1 MKKHFNEK
9 QERFSLRKLS
19 VGLVSATV
27 ASLFFATS
35 IAAAPSVSAQS
46 INYTYVTEQELTDA
60 EKELIIRD
68 LPGLAQATDATY
80 YLVYRPVGASK
91 TPAVAN
97 TSSQSKNLPKTGVIE
112 NAAMAVAGL
121 TLLVLAVK
129 IGKKGKKELAGV
141 ILLAATGASF
151 LAPTSS
157 ALTSHILAQF
167 NHAVERS
174 AGQAL
179 PAPAD
184 IEGYVYVGYFKDS
197 RAVDELPAE
206 EKKPAE
212 ETKPT
217 EEVVT
222 EVPDTA
228 PSHQVPAVAI
238 TEKTISKTEVI
249 AFETQT
255 VENPALAEGT
265 EKIVQEGQNGER
277 TITIKQT
284 LVDGQV
290 LKEEEVSSEI
300 TKTATPK
307 IIEIGTKKAEE
318 PIVTALP
325 DTAPTHEV
333 PALAIT
339 EEVTSHTESIAFTTE
354 EIYDDT
360 LPEGT
365 RQTAQAGQA
374 GQKTIETKQTFIGGV
389 LVQSEVVS
397 ETVSQAP
404 VNQVVKIGTKPIT
417 ALPDTAPTH
426 EVPAV
431 VLTDDTTTN
440 TEAIPFESQV
450 IYDDTLAEGT
460 RNVDQTGVAGVR
472 TTVTK
477 NYYAD
482 GVLIKSEQVSSSV
495 TNSPVTEIVRLGTKK
510 ADTVTTET
518 ESATKIIPFEISYQD
533 DATLPVGEEKIIT
546 AGQNG
551 LATVTTTYTLV
562 NGVRQTN
569 PTVTETVTTQPM
581 PQVVARGTKTAT
593 PTPVEGT
600 ETVTETVDIAFET
613 KTTETA
619 DLYVGQEQVLT
630 EGKNGSKEITTTYVT
645 IDGVRQANPTV
656 TEKVT
661 QEPTTKEVLK
671 GTKPI
676 EGTETDPERV
686 DIAFETKITETAD
699 LYTDEEQVVVEGKN
713 GSKEITT
720 TYQTVKGVRQPNPT
734 VTEKVLVEPTTK
746 EVLKGTKP
754 IEGTESETETV
765 EIPFEIKI
773 TETADLYTDEEQVVV
788 EGKVGSKEITTTY
801 QTIKGVRQANPT
813 VTEKVLVKPT
823 SKEVLKGTKPI
834 EGTESYPATV
844 DIPFETEYV
853 DDPTLLEGKTKV
865 VTTGVNG
872 SKTVTR
878 TYKTIKGVRQEN
890 PTVTEEITKQP
901 VKQVI
906 ARGTKV
912 EKVPQVVITNLVEND
927 DAKSATISYKLTDET
942 ANFLRAVALL
952 YDNTGALV
960 REQAITDPNG
970 QLTLENLDFYTDYTV
985 KTKIFYTMA
994 EQEQSSE
1001 QEAILESMRQFDLVY
1016 KKIEIKDIDAVT
1028 VYRRKDGKY
1037 VGQEFLEELPA
1048 SANELFIKVTS
1059 DRFKEVYLPVS
1070 SVEETSLNGKA
1081 VFKLVSS
1088 FDQLVEDKNSQYVA
1102 NREFYI
1108 PKMATDANT
1117 YTSFKALIDAMKA
1130 NSSGTFK
1137 LGAHLDASEVPVGDV
1152 ASYVQNFSG
1161 TLDGVNDGYAFSISN
1176 LKAPLF
1182 YNLGGKVQNLDIK
1195 NAHLQ
1200 TSTTNPL
1207 ATIAVN
1213 ANNASVTNVAVE
1225 ASIKGPQHVSGL
1237 IHSASNTVIKDVSFK
1252 GSLETT
1258 GTGASLTGGILG
1270 NGMLSSVGNAK
1281 VDATITIPGNVDQF
1295 VGGIVGRTMLAYDVP
1310 ASVYNAYATG
1320 SIVTTGTEATIGG
1333 IAGSNQV
1340 AGPYAPHVGSLTNV
1354 VSSMTGPTSLVGL
1367 VVNPTGK
1374 VKNAASTTSDTL
1386 ANVSIISPEDAAAKV
1401 QAMGIQATL
1410 EDSTSLN
1417 LNPYS
1422 VNYLSLDKAQADHET
1437 AYYNMEKIL
1446 PFYNKE
1452 LLVYYGNKIAVDDKL
1467 NKVRLLDVVPMKDT
1481 AFIADVHTEK
1491 ANINKIMLHYADGTV
1506 DYKTVS
1512 YLEDFKNNH
1521 VVEYTIAG
1529 TDLIYTPESFLND
1542 RSALVSDLVNSLSS
1556 VVLDSDA
1563 MKAVVNYPTKLDA
1576 NRQTGTAK
1584 DFYFGESFDQVK
1596 ANLES
1601 NVRKILVASLNGQGQ
1616 ASEAYIKEKITDN
1629 KEAFLLGLTYLNRWY
1644 DINYGDVNTKDL
1656 TIFEPD
1662 FFGNDAASALDMI
1675 LAIGNG
1681 GYDVLRAHNNVSTY
1695 ASAIGKQNKQ
1705 ASLFDMVEAYRKL
1718 FLPNLTDNE
1727 WFKQTTKAYIVE
1739 SKSQVAEAA
1748 AKQENAAKHSKY
1760 ALAVYDKITNPTWEY
1775 RQMLLPLLT
1784 LPQEDIFIISNM
1796 NTIAIGSYE
1805 HYVDDYKDP
1814 AKRDTVRQ
1822 LVNKAA
1828 DMQRDNADF
1837 WYKILD
1843 EENRDKLFR
1852 TVLNNE
1858 GFKMYGSDGQ
1868 NIYRNLLA
1876 DVDAIQDYYG
1886 PINKWYAEGATK
1898 TAYANGKETFYVI
1911 YNMLDNYGTTLY
1923 THEMVH
1929 NQDGS
1934 TYLKGHGR
1942 RMGQGMELF
1951 ADGLLQNVSSV
1962 DRTILG
1968 FNAVFTSD
1976 VANRVHVGDPVA
1988 RFNSEQDFNEYF
2000 HNQFDV
2006 LYLLDYIEGM
2016 TVLEKPNSVKKD
2028 WFLKLENYYIQE
2040 NGKDTHAGN
2049 KMTTL
2054 TEEDAA
2060 KLTTFD
2066 DLINGSIIDRYG
2078 YQSVKYNQNLQ
2089 RNGYYSVPMFAG
2101 NYSALSNPNGSPGDF
2116 MFRRMAF
2123 ELIAAK
2129 GYTDGF
2135 VPYTSNQLSD
2145 YAMSQNSITYD
2156 NWNKKNTGLITDKHV
2171 LDQVFNGQYAS
2182 WEEFKKAMFMERVDK
2197 AKAGRLKPFTI
2208 QYELGVAN
2216 STKEVVISTYDDLQR
2231 LISAAIDADIQN
2243 KSYGSDKSR
2252 LSTLKIKI
2260 YQALM
2265 NATND
2270 FRTSIFNP

>member
-1 MKKHFNEK
+1 MKKQFNEK

-27 ASLFFATS
+27 ASLFFASS

-68 LPGLAQATDATY
+68 LPGLAQATDANY

-91 TPAVAN
+91 APTVVN
-97 TSSQSKNLPKTGVIE
+97 TNSQSKFLPKTGVLE
-112 NAAMAVAGL
+112 TGAMAVAGL
-121 TLLVLAVK
+121 SLLVVAVK
-129 IGKKGKKELAGV
+129 LGKKGKKELAGV
-141 ILLAATGASF
+141 IILAATGASF
-151 LAPTSS
+151 LAPTGS

-179 PAPAD
+179 PAPAE

-197 RAVDELPAE
+197 KAENQPAVVNETSTVPKRTESAIENLETVQKERITESVFTVTKTIPFEKILEESTALLEGKIGITQVGKNGKQITTIKNTYVDGKLVKSEPIASEFEAPVDEVTTIG
-206 EKKPAE
+206 KK
-212 ETKPT
+212 
-217 EEVVT
+217 VVT
-222 EVPDTA
+222 EILSNGIGL
-228 PSHQVPAVAI
+228 PSLPI
-238 TEKTISKTEVI
+238 TDKLISNIEPI
-249 AFETQT
+249 DFEIQM
-255 VENPALAEGT
+255 VNNPELPEGT
-265 EKIVQEGQNGER
+265 EKLVQEGQKGER
-277 TITIKQT
+277 TITIKQIFIADQ
-284 LVDGQV
+284 LV
-290 LKEEEVSSEI
+290 KEEKLSSEI
-300 TKTATPK
+300 TKPATPK

-318 PIVTALP
+318 TPITSLP

-333 PALAIT
+333 PALAVT
-339 EEVTSHTESIAFTTE
+339 EKVTSHSESIAFETE
-354 EIYDDT
+354 EVYDDT

-365 RQTAQAGQA
+365 RQTAQVGQA
-374 GQKTIETKQTFIGGV
+374 GQKTIETKQTFIGDV
-389 LVQSEVVS
+389 LVKSEFVS
-397 ETVSQAP
+397 ETISQAP
-404 VNQVVKIGTKPIT
+404 VNQIVKVGTKPIT
-417 ALPDTAPTH
+417 SIPDT
-426 EVPAV
+426 VPSQEEKPSIS
-431 VLTDDTTTN
+431 LTENILSN
-440 TEAIPFESQV
+440 TETIPFETQV

-460 RNVDQTGVAGVR
+460 RNVDQVGKAGVR
-472 TTVTK
+472 TTVIK
-477 NYYAD
+477 NFYAD

-495 TNSPVTEIVRLGTKK
+495 TTSPATEIVRVGTKK
-510 ADTVTTET
+510 ADTVET
-518 ESATKIIPFEISYQD
+518 EEVRTQETIP
-533 DATLPVGEEKIIT
+533 
-546 AGQNG
+546 
-551 LATVTTTYTLV
+551 
-562 NGVRQTN
+562 
-569 PTVTETVTTQPM
+569 
-581 PQVVARGTKTAT
+581 
-593 PTPVEGT
+593 
-600 ETVTETVDIAFET
+600 FET
-613 KTTETA
+613 KTTESS
-619 DLYVGQEQVLT
+619 DLYVGEEKVVV
-630 EGKNGSKEITTTYVT
+630 EGKDGSKEITTTYQT
-645 IDGVRQANPTV
+645 INGVRQANPTV

-661 QEPTTKEVLK
+661 EEPTTKEVLK

-676 EGTETDPERV
+676 EDTESDTETVEIP
-686 DIAFETKITETAD
+686 FETKITETAD
-699 LYTDEEQVVVEGKN
+699 LYTDEEQVVVEGKDGN
-713 GSKEITT
+713 KEITT
-720 TYQTVKGVRQPNPT
+720 TYQTIKGVRQPNPT

-754 IEGTESETETV
+754 IEDTESDME
-765 EIPFEIKI
+765 
-773 TETADLYTDEEQVVV
+773 
-788 EGKVGSKEITTTY
+788 
-801 QTIKGVRQANPT
+801 
-813 VTEKVLVKPT
+813 
-823 SKEVLKGTKPI
+823 
-834 EGTESYPATV
+834 TV
-844 DIPFETEYV
+844 DIAFETEYI
-853 DDPTLLEGKTKV
+853 DDPTLLTGKEKV
-865 VTTGVNG
+865 VTEGVKG
-872 SKTVTR
+872 SKTITT
-878 TYKTIKGVRQEN
+878 TYKTIKGLRQEN
-890 PTVTEEITKQP
+890 PTVTEEITKEP

-912 EKVPQVVITNLVEND
+912 EKVPQVIITDLVEND

-952 YDNTGALV
+952 YDNTGKLV
-960 REQAITDPNG
+960 KEQEIANANG

-1001 QEAILESMRQFDLVY
+1001 QETILESMRKFDLVY

-1028 VYRRKDGKY
+1028 VYRRKNGSY
-1037 VGQEFLEELPA
+1037 IGQEFLEEKPA
-1048 SANELFIKVTS
+1048 SVDELFIKVTS

-1070 SVEETSLNGKA
+1070 SIEETTLNGKT

-1088 FDQLVEDKNSQYVA
+1088 FEQLVEDKNNQYVA

-1108 PKMATDANT
+1108 PKMATDENT
-1117 YTSFKALIDAMKA
+1117 YTSFKTLIDAMKA
-1130 NSSGTFK
+1130 NPKGTFK
-1137 LGAHLDASEVPVGDV
+1137 LGAHLDANEIPVGDV
-1152 ASYVQNFSG
+1152 AYYVQNFNG
-1161 TLDGVNDGYAFSISN
+1161 TLDGLNDGYAFSISN

-1182 YNLGGKVQNLDIK
+1182 FNLSGTVQNLDIK
-1195 NAHLQ
+1195 NANLN
-1200 TSTTNPL
+1200 TTTTNPL
-1207 ATIAVN
+1207 ATVSVN
-1213 ANNASVTNVAVE
+1213 ANGAKVTNVAVE
-1225 ASIKGPQHVSGL
+1225 ANLKGPHNVSGL
-1237 IHSASNTVIKDVSFK
+1237 IHSAANTTIKDVSFK
-1252 GSLETT
+1252 GSIETT
-1258 GTGASLTGGILG
+1258 GTDGSLTGGILG
-1270 NGMLSSVGNAK
+1270 NGMMSSVGNAK
-1281 VDATITIPGNVDQF
+1281 VDATITIPGNANQF
-1295 VGGIVGRTMLAYDVP
+1295 AGGIVGRTMLVYDVP
-1310 ASVYNAYATG
+1310 GSVYNSYATG
-1320 SIVTTGTEATIGG
+1320 SIVTNGTEATIGG

-1340 AGPYAPHVGSLTNV
+1340 TGAHAPHVGNLTNV
-1354 VSSMTGPTSLVGL
+1354 VSTMNGPTSLVGL

-1374 VKNAASTTSDTL
+1374 IKDGFTTTSDTL
-1386 ANVSIISPEDAAAKV
+1386 SNIKAITNEEAQAKV
-1401 QAMGIQATL
+1401 ETMKIQATL
-1410 EDSTSLN
+1410 SDSKSLN
-1417 LNPYS
+1417 LTPYS
-1422 VNYLSLDKAQADHET
+1422 VNYLTLDKAQADHET

-1481 AFIADVHTEK
+1481 TFIADVHREK

-1506 DYKTVS
+1506 EYKTVA
-1512 YLEDFKNNH
+1512 YKEDFKNNH

-1542 RSALVSDLVNSLSS
+1542 RSALVNDLVSSLST
-1556 VVLDSDA
+1556 VELDSDA
-1563 MKAVVNYPTKLDA
+1563 MKAIVKYPAKLDA

-1584 DFYFGESFDQVK
+1584 DFYFGESFAQVK

-1601 NVRKILVASLNGQGQ
+1601 TVRKILVASLNGQGK
-1616 ASEAYIKEKITDN
+1616 AAETYIKEKITNN
-1629 KEAFLLGLTYLNRWY
+1629 KEAFVLGLTYLNRWY

-1681 GYDVLRAHNNVSTY
+1681 GYEVLRAHNNVTTY
-1695 ASAIGKQNKQ
+1695 SSIIGKQNKK

-1718 FLPNLTDNE
+1718 FLPTMTDND

-1748 AKQENAAKHSKY
+1748 AKQESAEKHSKY

-1814 AKRDTVRQ
+1814 AKRDSVRQ

-1828 DMQRDNADF
+1828 EMQRDNADF

-1868 NIYRNLLA
+1868 AIYRNLLA

-1898 TAYANGKETFYVI
+1898 TAYANGKETFYVL

-1934 TYLKGHGR
+1934 TYFKGHGR

-1968 FNAVFTSD
+1968 FNAVFNSD
-1976 VANRVHVGDPVA
+1976 AANRVHVGDPVA
-1988 RFNSEQDFNEYF
+1988 RFNSEKDFNEYF

-2016 TVLEKPNSVKKD
+2016 TVLGKPNSVKKD

-2040 NGKDTHAGN
+2040 KGKDTHAGN

-2135 VPYTSNQLSD
+2135 LPYVSNQLSD

-2182 WEEFKKAMFMERVDK
+2182 WEDFKKAMFMERVDK
-2197 AKAGRLKPFTI
+2197 AQAGKLKPFTI

-2216 STKEVVISTYDDLQR
+2216 STKEVTIASYDDLQR
-2231 LISAAIDADIQN
+2231 LISEAIDADIQK

-2252 LSTLKIKI
+2252 LSTLKFKI

-2265 NATND
+2265 NSTND

>member
-1 MKKHFNEK
+1 MKKQFNEK

-46 INYTYVTEQELTDA
+46 INYTYVTEQELTEA

-68 LPGLAQATDATY
+68 LPGLAQATDANY

-91 TPAVAN
+91 PSTAVDTN
-97 TSSQSKNLPKTGVIE
+97 SRLEILPKTGVME
-112 NAAMAVAGL
+112 TGVMALAGIS
-121 TLLVLAVK
+121 LLVLAIK

-179 PAPAD
+179 PAPAE

-197 RAVDELPAE
+197 RAE
-206 EKKPAE
+206 EKLSTEAPKTPEKETVKDTTE
-212 ETKPT
+212 ET
-217 EEVVT
+217 VT
-222 EVPDTA
+222 EVPNTA
-228 PSHQVPAVAI
+228 PSHQVP
-238 TEKTISKTEVI
+238 
-249 AFETQT
+249 T
-255 VENPALAEGT
+255 VEISEKIITKSEVLAFDTQIVENTALAEGT

-290 LKEEEVSSEI
+290 LKEEEVLSEV

-318 PIVTALP
+318 PIVTDVP
-325 DTAPTHEV
+325 DAAPTHEV

-339 EEVTSHTESIAFTTE
+339 EEVTSHIESIAFTTE

-440 TEAIPFESQV
+440 TESIPFESQV

-460 RNVDQTGVAGVR
+460 RNVDKTGVAGVR

-495 TNSPVTEIVRLGTKK
+495 TISPVTEIVRLGTKK

-518 ESATKIIPFEISYQD
+518 ESATKVIPFEISYQD

-551 LATVTTTYTLV
+551 IATVTTTYTLV
-562 NGVRQTN
+562 NGVRQAN
-569 PTVTETVTTQPM
+569 PTVIETVTTQPV

-600 ETVTETVDIAFET
+600 ETVTETVEIPFET

-630 EGKNGSKEITTTYVT
+630 EGKNGSKNITTTYVT
-645 IDGVRQANPTV
+645 ID
-656 TEKVT
+656 
-661 QEPTTKEVLK
+661 
-671 GTKPI
+671 
-676 EGTETDPERV
+676 
-686 DIAFETKITETAD
+686 
-699 LYTDEEQVVVEGKN
+699 
-713 GSKEITT
+713 
-720 TYQTVKGVRQPNPT
+720 GVRQPNPT

-754 IEGTESETETV
+754 IEGTEE
-765 EIPFEIKI
+765 
-773 TETADLYTDEEQVVV
+773 D
-788 EGKVGSKEITTTY
+788 KE
-801 QTIKGVRQANPT
+801 
-813 VTEKVLVKPT
+813 
-823 SKEVLKGTKPI
+823 
-834 EGTESYPATV
+834 TV
-844 DIPFETEYV
+844 DIPFETEYI
-853 DDPTLLEGKTKV
+853 DDPTLLVGKTKE
-865 VTTGVNG
+865 VTKGVNG
-872 SKTVTR
+872 SKTITT

-890 PTVTEEITKQP
+890 PTVTEEITKEP
-901 VKQVI
+901 VKEVI

-912 EKVPQVVITNLVEND
+912 EKVPQVIITDLVEND

-960 REQAITDPNG
+960 KEQAIDDPNG

-985 KTKIFYTMA
+985 KTKIFYTMV

-1037 VGQEFLEELPA
+1037 VGQEFLEEIPA

-1070 SVEETSLNGKA
+1070 SVEETNLDGKA

-1108 PKMATDANT
+1108 PKMAMDANT
-1117 YTSFKALIDAMKA
+1117 YTSFKDLIDAMKK
-1130 NSSGTFK
+1130 NTSGTFK
-1137 LGAHLDASEVPVGDV
+1137 LGAHLDANEVPVGDV

-1161 TLDGVNDGYAFSISN
+1161 SLDGVNDGHAFSISN

-1213 ANNASVTNVAVE
+1213 ANNALVTNVAVE
-1225 ASIKGPQHVSGL
+1225 ANLKGPHNVSGL
-1237 IHSASNTVIKDVSFK
+1237 IQSATNTTIKDVSFK
-1252 GSLETT
+1252 GSIETT

-1295 VGGIVGRTMLAYDVP
+1295 AGGIVGRTMLVYDVP
-1310 ASVYNAYATG
+1310 GSVYNSYATG
-1320 SIVTTGTEATIGG
+1320 SIVTTETGGIVGG
-1333 IAGSNQV
+1333 IAGANQV
-1340 AGPYAPHVGSLTNV
+1340 TGAYAPYSGNV
-1354 VSSMTGPTSLVGL
+1354 NNVISDMTGATSIIGQPA
-1367 VVNPTGK
+1367 NPTGK
-1374 VKNAASTTSDTL
+1374 IKDGFTTTSDTL
-1386 ANVSIISPEDAAAKV
+1386 GNVKAITNEEAQAKV

-1410 EDSTSLN
+1410 EDSKPLN

-1422 VNYLSLDKAQADHET
+1422 VNYLTLDKAQADHET

-1452 LLVYYGNKIAVDDKL
+1452 LLVYYGNKIATDDKL
-1467 NKVRLLDVVPMKDT
+1467 NRVRLLDVVPMKND

-1491 ANINKIMLHYADGTV
+1491 ANINRIMLHYADGTV
-1506 DYKTVS
+1506 DYKAVS

-1542 RSALVSDLVNSLSS
+1542 RSSLVNDLVSSLST

-1616 ASEAYIKEKITDN
+1616 AAEDYIKEKITNN

-1644 DINYGDVNTKDL
+1644 DINYGDVNTKEL

-1681 GYDVLRAHNNVSTY
+1681 GYEVLRAHNNVTTY
-1695 ASAIGKQNKQ
+1695 SSIIGKQNNK

-1718 FLPNLTDNE
+1718 FLPNLSDND

-1748 AKQENAAKHSKY
+1748 AKQESAEKHSKY
-1760 ALAVYDKITNPTWEY
+1760 ALAVYDKITNPAWEY

-1796 NTIAIGSYE
+1796 NTLAVGSYE

-1814 AKRDTVRQ
+1814 VKRDSVRQ
-1822 LVNKAA
+1822 LVDKAA
-1828 DMQRDNADF
+1828 EMQRDNADF

-1858 GFKMYGSDGQ
+1858 GFLMNGPDGQ
-1868 NIYRNLLA
+1868 KVYRNLLA

-1886 PINKWYAEGATK
+1886 PINKWYAEGGTK
-1898 TAYANGKETFYVI
+1898 TAYANGKETFYVL

-1934 TYLKGHGR
+1934 TYLKGYGR
-1942 RMGQGMELF
+1942 RMGQGMEVY

-1968 FNAVFTSD
+1968 FNAVFNSD
-1976 VANRVHVGDPVA
+1976 AANRVHVGDPTA
-1988 RFNSEQDFNEYF
+1988 RFNSEADFNQYF

-2016 TVLEKPNSVKKD
+2016 TVLEKPNTVKKD

-2049 KMTTL
+2049 RMATL

-2078 YQSVKYNQNLQ
+2078 YQSAKYDQNLQ

-2135 VPYTSNQLSD
+2135 IPYASNQLSD

-2156 NWNKKNTGLITDKHV
+2156 TWNKKNTGLITDKHV
-2171 LDQVFNGQYAS
+2171 FDQVFNGQYAS

-2197 AKAGRLKPFTI
+2197 AQAGKLKPFTI

-2216 STKEVVISTYDDLQR
+2216 STKEVSIASYDDLQR
-2231 LISAAIDADIQN
+2231 LIREAIDADIEN

-2265 NATND
+2265 QSTND

>member
-1 MKKHFNEK
+1 MNKHFNEK

-35 IAAAPSVSAQS
+35 VAAAPAVSAQS
-46 INYTYVTEQELTDA
+46 INYTYVTEQELTDV

-68 LPGLAQATDATY
+68 LPGLAQVTDANY
-80 YLVYRPVGASK
+80 YLVYRPAKESQVTTG
-91 TPAVAN
+91 
-97 TSSQSKNLPKTGVIE
+97 TSSKILPKTGVLE
-112 NAAMAVAGL
+112 SGAMALVGIS
-121 TLLVLAVK
+121 LLVVAVK
-129 IGKKGKKELAGV
+129 LGKKGKKELAGV
-141 ILLAATGASF
+141 ILLLTTGASF
-151 LAPTSS
+151 VAPTGS

-167 NHAVERS
+167 NHAVEVS
-174 AGQAL
+174 TGQAL
-179 PAPAD
+179 PAPAE

-197 RAVDELPAE
+197 KIEEELPTSEGNPNE
-206 EKKPAE
+206 ELVAAN
-212 ETKPT
+212 
-217 EEVVT
+217 
-222 EVPDTA
+222 TA
-228 PSHQVPAVAI
+228 PSHDVPKPV
-238 TEKTISKTEVI
+238 
-249 AFETQT
+249 
-255 VENPALAEGT
+255 
-265 EKIVQEGQNGER
+265 
-277 TITIKQT
+277 
-284 LVDGQV
+284 
-290 LKEEEVSSEI
+290 
-300 TKTATPK
+300 
-307 IIEIGTKKAEE
+307 
-318 PIVTALP
+318 
-325 DTAPTHEV
+325 
-333 PALAIT
+333 IT
-339 EEVTSHTESIAFTTE
+339 EEVASHTEAIPFETE
-354 EIYDDT
+354 EVYDDT

-365 RQTAQAGQA
+365 RQTVKEGQA
-374 GQKTIETKQTFIGGV
+374 GQKTIETKKIFADGV
-389 LVQSEVVS
+389 LIKTEVS
-397 ETVSQAP
+397 AETVTQAP

-417 ALPDTAPTH
+417 AVPDTTPTH
-426 EVPAV
+426 EV
-431 VLTDDTTTN
+431 LTEDTTTN
-440 TEAIPFESQV
+440 TETIPFETQV
-450 IYDDTLAEGT
+450 INDDNLPEGT
-460 RNVDQTGVAGVR
+460 RNVEQVGKAGVQ
-472 TTVTK
+472 TTVIK
-477 NYYAD
+477 NFYVD

-495 TNSPVTEIVRLGTKK
+495 TTSPETEIVRVGTKK
-510 ADTVTTET
+510 ADVISSEVVTTTET
-518 ESATKIIPFEISYQD
+518 IPFKTVVTESADLYTDEEEVVVEGK
-533 DATLPVGEEKIIT
+533 VGSKDI
-546 AGQNG
+546 
-551 LATVTTTYTLV
+551 TTTYQTI
-562 NGVRQTN
+562 NGVRQ
-569 PTVTETVTTQPM
+569 P
-581 PQVVARGTKTAT
+581 
-593 PTPVEGT
+593 
-600 ETVTETVDIAFET
+600 
-613 KTTETA
+613 
-619 DLYVGQEQVLT
+619 
-630 EGKNGSKEITTTYVT
+630 
-645 IDGVRQANPTV
+645 NPTV

-661 QEPTTKEVLK
+661 EEPRAEEVLK

-676 EGTETDPERV
+676 EGTEED
-686 DIAFETKITETAD
+686 K
-699 LYTDEEQVVVEGKN
+699 K
-713 GSKEITT
+713 
-720 TYQTVKGVRQPNPT
+720 
-734 VTEKVLVEPTTK
+734 
-746 EVLKGTKP
+746 
-754 IEGTESETETV
+754 
-765 EIPFEIKI
+765 
-773 TETADLYTDEEQVVV
+773 
-788 EGKVGSKEITTTY
+788 
-801 QTIKGVRQANPT
+801 
-813 VTEKVLVKPT
+813 
-823 SKEVLKGTKPI
+823 
-834 EGTESYPATV
+834 TV
-844 DIPFETEYV
+844 DIPFETEYI
-853 DDPTLLEGKTKV
+853 DDPTLLKG
-865 VTTGVNG
+865 TTNEVKKGVNG
-872 SKTVTR
+872 SKTITT
-878 TYKTIKGVRQEN
+878 TYKTIKGVRQKN
-890 PTVTEEITKQP
+890 PTVTEEITKEP

-912 EKVPQVVITNLVEND
+912 EKVPQVIITDLVEND
-927 DAKSATISYKLTDET
+927 DAKSATVSYKLTDET
-942 ANFLRAVALL
+942 SNFLRAVALL

-960 REQAITDPNG
+960 KEQAIDNPNG
-970 QLTLENLDFYTDYTV
+970 QITLENLDFYTDYTV

-994 EQEQSSE
+994 EQEQSSD
-1001 QEAILESMRQFDLVY
+1001 QETILESMRKFDLVY

-1028 VYRRKDGKY
+1028 VYRRKNGQY
-1037 VGQEFLEELPA
+1037 IGQEFLEEKPA
-1048 SANELFIKVTS
+1048 SADELFIKVTS

-1070 SVEETSLNGKA
+1070 SVEETTLDGKT

-1088 FDQLVEDKNSQYVA
+1088 FDELVQDKDDQYVA

-1117 YTSFKALIDAMKA
+1117 YTSFKALFDAMKA
-1130 NSSGTFK
+1130 NPSGTFK
-1137 LGAHLDASEVPVGDV
+1137 LGAHLDASEVPVGDIP
-1152 ASYVQNFSG
+1152 SYVDGFSG

-1195 NAHLQ
+1195 NASLNT
-1200 TSTTNPL
+1200 TSKNPL
-1207 ATIAVN
+1207 ATIAIN
-1213 ANNASVTNVAVE
+1213 ANNATITNVAVE
-1225 ASIKGPQHVSGL
+1225 ASLKGPHNVSGL
-1237 IHSASNTVIKDVSFK
+1237 IHSAWNTTIKDVTFK
-1252 GSLETT
+1252 GSIETT
-1258 GTGASLTGGILG
+1258 GTDGSLTGGILG
-1270 NGMLSSVGNAK
+1270 NGMMSSVGNAK
-1281 VDATITIPGNVDQF
+1281 VDATITIPGNANQF
-1295 VGGIVGRTMLAYDVP
+1295 AGGIVGRTMLVYDVP
-1310 ASVYNAYATG
+1310 GSVYNSYATG
-1320 SIVTTGTEATIGG
+1320 SIVTNGTEATIGG

-1340 AGPYAPHVGSLTNV
+1340 AGDFAPHVGNLTNV
-1354 VSSMTGPTSLVGL
+1354 VSTMNGPTSLVGL

-1374 VKNAASTTSDTL
+1374 IKDGFTTTSDTL
-1386 ANVSIISPEDAAAKV
+1386 GNVKAITNEEAQAKV
-1401 QAMGIQATL
+1401 EAMKIQATSS
-1410 EDSTSLN
+1410 DSKPLN

-1422 VNYLSLDKAQADHET
+1422 VNYLTLDKAQADHET

-1481 AFIADVHTEK
+1481 TFIADVHTEK

-1542 RSALVSDLVNSLSS
+1542 RSALVNDLVSSLST
-1556 VVLDSDA
+1556 VELDSDA
-1563 MKAVVNYPTKLDA
+1563 MKAIVKYPTTLDA

-1584 DFYFGESFDQVK
+1584 DFYFGESFAQVK

-1601 NVRKILVASLNGQGQ
+1601 TVRKILVASLNGQGK
-1616 ASEAYIKEKITDN
+1616 AAETYIKEKITNN
-1629 KEAFLLGLTYLNRWY
+1629 KEAFVLGLTYLNRWY

-1681 GYDVLRAHNNVSTY
+1681 GYEVLRAHNNVTTY
-1695 ASAIGKQNKQ
+1695 SSIIGKQNKK

-1718 FLPNLTDNE
+1718 FLPTMTDND

-1748 AKQENAAKHSKY
+1748 AKQESAEKHSKY

-1814 AKRDTVRQ
+1814 AKRDSVRQ

-1828 DMQRDNADF
+1828 EMQRDNADF

-1858 GFKMYGSDGQ
+1858 GFQMYGSDGQ

-1886 PINKWYAEGATK
+1886 PINKWYTEGGKTATK
-1898 TAYANGKETFYVI
+1898 TAYANGKETFYVL

-1934 TYLKGHGR
+1934 TYFKGYGR

-1968 FNAVFTSD
+1968 FNAVFNSD
-1976 VANRVHVGDPVA
+1976 AANRVHVGDPTA
-1988 RFNSEQDFNEYF
+1988 RFNSEADFNQYF

-2016 TVLEKPNSVKKD
+2016 TVLEKPNTVKKN

-2049 KMTTL
+2049 RMTTL

-2078 YQSVKYNQNLQ
+2078 YQSAKYDQNLQ

-2135 VPYTSNQLSD
+2135 IPYASNQLSD

-2156 NWNKKNTGLITDKHV
+2156 TWNKKNTGLITDKHV

-2182 WEEFKKAMFMERVDK
+2182 WEDFKKAMFMERVDK
-2197 AKAGRLKPFTI
+2197 AQAGKLKPFTI

-2216 STKEVVISTYDDLQR
+2216 STKEVTIASYDDLQR
-2231 LISAAIDADIQN
+2231 LISEAIDADIQN

-2252 LSTLKIKI
+2252 LSTLKFKI

>member
-1 MKKHFNEK
+1 MKNIFGEK
-9 QERFSLRKLS
+9 RQRFGFRKLS
-19 VGLVSATV
+19 IGLVSAAV
-27 ASLFFATS
+27 ASLFFAS
-35 IAAAPSVSAQS
+35 SVAAAPSASAQS
-46 INYTYVTEQELTDA
+46 INYSYVTEQELTDA

-68 LPGLAQATDATY
+68 LPGLAQETDANY
-80 YLVYRPVGASK
+80 YLIYRPATGTTS
-91 TPAVAN
+91 TPSTSTSQVLPN
-97 TSSQSKNLPKTGVIE
+97 TGSVETGLL
-112 NAAMAVAGL
+112 VAGGVS
-121 TLLVLAVK
+121 LLLLAVRF
-129 IGKKGKKELAGV
+129 GKKGKKELAGV
-141 ILLAATGASF
+141 ILLTATGASF
-151 LAPTSS
+151 FGPTSS
-157 ALTSHILAQF
+157 ALTSQILAQY
-167 NHAVERS
+167 NHAIEIS

-179 PAPAD
+179 PAPAEID
-184 IEGYVYVGYFKDS
+184 GYVYVGYLKDS
-197 RAVDELPAE
+197 KAIEQTTSEGIRTETIVNKTEAIPFEIQTVENPQLSAGTERVVQEGQDGERTVTIKQVYSKGQIISEEEISSTVTKTAVPKIVEVG
-206 EKKPAE
+206 
-212 ETKPT
+212 TKQAT
-217 EEVVT
+217 DDIVT

-228 PSHQVPAVAI
+228 PSHELPTLQI
-238 TEKTISKTEVI
+238 TEEVSTYTESI
-249 AFETQT
+249 PFETQEVADDT
-255 VENPALAEGT
+255 LLEGT
-265 EKIVQEGQNGER
+265 RQIVQEG
-277 TITIKQT
+277 K
-284 LVDGQV
+284 
-290 LKEEEVSSEI
+290 
-300 TKTATPK
+300 
-307 IIEIGTKKAEE
+307 
-318 PIVTALP
+318 
-325 DTAPTHEV
+325 
-333 PALAIT
+333 
-339 EEVTSHTESIAFTTE
+339 
-354 EIYDDT
+354 
-360 LPEGT
+360 
-365 RQTAQAGQA
+365 A
-374 GQKTIETKQTFIGGV
+374 GQKTIETKKTYIDGI
-389 LVQSEVVS
+389 LVKTETVS
-397 ETVSQAP
+397 ETINQPAAP
-404 VNQVVKIGTKPIT
+404 QIIHVGTKPVT
-417 ALPDTAPTH
+417 SVPDSEPSH
-426 EVPAV
+426 EVPTIS
-431 VLTDDTTTN
+431 LTEETLTH
-440 TEAIPFESQV
+440 TEAIAFDVQE
-450 IYDDTLAEGT
+450 IYDANLAEGS
-460 RNVDQTGVAGVR
+460 REVEQKGQAGVR
-472 TTVTK
+472 TIETK

-482 GVLIKSEQVSSSV
+482 GVLIKSEQVSDVV
-495 TNSPVTEIVRLGTKK
+495 TKAPVTEVVRVGTKT
-510 ADTVTTET
+510 ADVLGVETVVVTEELPFDTTITDT
-518 ESATKIIPFEISYQD
+518 EELY
-533 DATLPVGEEKIIT
+533 VGEEKVVNE
-546 AGQNG
+546 GKVG
-551 LATVTTTYTLV
+551 SKEVTTTYQTI
-562 NGVRQTN
+562 NGVRQPN
-569 PTVTETVTTQPM
+569 PTV
-581 PQVVARGTKTAT
+581 
-593 PTPVEGT
+593 
-600 ETVTETVDIAFET
+600 I
-613 KTTETA
+613 
-619 DLYVGQEQVLT
+619 
-630 EGKNGSKEITTTYVT
+630 
-645 IDGVRQANPTV
+645 
-656 TEKVT
+656 EKVLE
-661 QEPTTKEVLK
+661 EPTTKEVLK

-676 EGTETDPERV
+676 EGTET
-686 DIAFETKITETAD
+686 ETN
-699 LYTDEEQVVVEGKN
+699 Q
-713 GSKEITT
+713 
-720 TYQTVKGVRQPNPT
+720 
-734 VTEKVLVEPTTK
+734 
-746 EVLKGTKP
+746 
-754 IEGTESETETV
+754 V
-765 EIPFEIKI
+765 EII
-773 TETADLYTDEEQVVV
+773 
-788 EGKVGSKEITTTY
+788 
-801 QTIKGVRQANPT
+801 
-813 VTEKVLVKPT
+813 
-823 SKEVLKGTKPI
+823 
-834 EGTESYPATV
+834 
-844 DIPFETEYV
+844 FETEYV
-853 DDPTLLEGKTKV
+853 DDPTLLESKTKV
-865 VTTGVNG
+865 VTAGVNG
-872 SKTVTR
+872 SKTVTT
-878 TYKTIKGVRQEN
+878 TYQTIKGVRQEN
-890 PTVTEEITKQP
+890 PTVTEEITMQP

-912 EKVPQVVITNLVEND
+912 EKVPQVIITDLVEND

-942 ANFLRAVALL
+942 SNFLRAVALL

-960 REQAITDPNG
+960 QEQAITDPNG

-1001 QEAILESMRQFDLVY
+1001 QEAILESMRKFDLVY

-1028 VYRRKDGKY
+1028 IYRRKNGSY
-1037 VGQEFLEELPA
+1037 IGQEFLEELPI
-1048 SANELFIKVTS
+1048 STDELFIKVTS

-1070 SVEETSLNGKA
+1070 SIEETTLNGKA

-1088 FDQLVEDKNSQYVA
+1088 FDELVQDKDAQYVA

-1130 NSSGTFK
+1130 NPSGTFK
-1137 LGAHLDASEVPVGDV
+1137 LGAHLDASEVPVGDIP
-1152 ASYVQNFSG
+1152 SYVTGFSG

-1182 YNLGGKVQNLDIK
+1182 FNLSGTVQNLDIK
-1195 NAHLQ
+1195 NANLS

-1207 ATIAVN
+1207 ATLSVN
-1213 ANNASVTNVAVE
+1213 ANGAKVTNVAVE
-1225 ASIKGPQHVSGL
+1225 ASIKGPQNVSGL
-1237 IHSASNTVIKDVSFK
+1237 VHSATNSTIKDVSFK
-1252 GSLETT
+1252 GSIEVT
-1258 GTGASLTGGILG
+1258 GTDASLTGGILG
-1270 NGMLSSVGNAK
+1270 NGTMASVGNAK
-1281 VDATITIPGNVDQF
+1281 VDATITLPGTENQVA
-1295 VGGIVGRTMLAYDVP
+1295 GGIVGRTMLVYDVP
-1310 ASVYNAYATG
+1310 GSVYNAYATG
-1320 SIVTTGTEATIGG
+1320 SIVTTGTGAIIGG
-1333 IAGSNQV
+1333 IAGANQV
-1340 AGPYAPHVGSLTNV
+1340 TGAYAPYSGNVNNVISDMTGAKSIIGQPANPTGKIKDGFTTTSDSLTNV
-1354 VSSMTGPTSLVGL
+1354 IVITDEE
-1367 VVNPTGK
+1367 
-1374 VKNAASTTSDTL
+1374 AQ
-1386 ANVSIISPEDAAAKV
+1386 AKV

-1410 EDSTSLN
+1410 EDSKPLN

-1422 VNYLSLDKAQADHET
+1422 VNYLTLDKAQADHET

-1452 LLVYYGNKIAVDDKL
+1452 LLVYYGNKIATDDKL
-1467 NKVRLLDVVPMKDT
+1467 NRVRLLDVVPMKDT

-1506 DYKTVS
+1506 DYKAVS

-1542 RSALVSDLVNSLSS
+1542 RSSLVNDLVSSLST

-1616 ASEAYIKEKITDN
+1616 AAEDYIKEKITNN
-1629 KEAFLLGLTYLNRWY
+1629 KEAFILGLTYLNRWY
-1644 DINYGDVNTKDL
+1644 DINYGDVNTKEL

-1695 ASAIGKQNKQ
+1695 AAAIGKQNNK

-1718 FLPNLTDNE
+1718 FLPNLSNNA

-1748 AKQENAAKHSKY
+1748 AKQDSAEKHSKY
-1760 ALAVYDKITNPTWEY
+1760 ALAVYDKITNPAWEY

-1796 NTIAIGSYE
+1796 NTLAVGSYE

-1814 AKRDTVRQ
+1814 AKRDSVRQ
-1822 LVNKAA
+1822 LVDKAA
-1828 DMQRDNADF
+1828 EMQRDNADF

-1858 GFKMYGSDGQ
+1858 GFLMNGPDGQ
-1868 NIYRNLLA
+1868 KVYRNLLA

-1886 PINKWYAEGATK
+1886 PINKWYAEGGTK
-1898 TAYANGKETFYVI
+1898 TAYANGKETFYVL

-1934 TYLKGHGR
+1934 TYLKGYGR
-1942 RMGQGMELF
+1942 RMGQGMEVY

-1968 FNAVFTSD
+1968 FNAVFNSD
-1976 VANRVHVGDPVA
+1976 VANRVHVGDPTA
-1988 RFNSEQDFNEYF
+1988 RFNSEAEFNQYF

-2016 TVLEKPNSVKKD
+2016 TVLEKQNTVKKD

-2078 YQSVKYNQNLQ
+2078 YQSAKYDQNLQ

-2135 VPYTSNQLSD
+2135 IPYASNQLSD
-2145 YAMSQNSITYD
+2145 YAMSQNSVTYD
-2156 NWNKKNTGLITDKHV
+2156 TWNKKNTGLITDKHV
-2171 LDQVFNGQYAS
+2171 FDHVFNGRYAS

-2197 AKAGRLKPFTI
+2197 AQAGKLKPFTI

-2216 STKEVVISTYDDLQR
+2216 STKEVRIASYDDLQR
-2231 LISAAIDADIQN
+2231 LIREAIDTDIQN

-2265 NATND
+2265 NSTND
-2270 FRTSIFNP
+2270 FRISIFNP

>member
-1 MKKHFNEK
+1 MKNIFGEK
-9 QERFSLRKLS
+9 RQRFGFRKLS
-19 VGLVSATV
+19 IGLVSATV
-27 ASLFFATS
+27 ASLFFAS
-35 IAAAPSVSAQS
+35 SVAAAPSASAQS
-46 INYTYVTEQELTDA
+46 INYSYVTEQELTDA

-68 LPGLAQATDATY
+68 LPGLAQETDANY
-80 YLVYRPVGASK
+80 YLIYRPATGTTS
-91 TPAVAN
+91 TPSTSTSQVLPN
-97 TSSQSKNLPKTGVIE
+97 TGSVETGLL
-112 NAAMAVAGL
+112 VAGGVS
-121 TLLVLAVK
+121 LLLLAVRF
-129 IGKKGKKELAGV
+129 GKKGKKELAGV
-141 ILLAATGASF
+141 ILLTATGASF
-151 LAPTSS
+151 FGPTSS
-157 ALTSHILAQF
+157 ALTSQILARY
-167 NHAVERS
+167 NHAIEIS

-179 PAPAD
+179 PAPAEID
-184 IEGYVYVGYFKDS
+184 GYVYVGYLKDS
-197 RAVDELPAE
+197 KAIEQTTSEGIRTETIVNKTEAIPFEIQTVENPQLSAGTERVVQEGQDGERTVTIKQVHSKGQIISEEEISSTVTKTAVPKIVEVG
-206 EKKPAE
+206 
-212 ETKPT
+212 TKQAT
-217 EEVVT
+217 DDIVT

-228 PSHQVPAVAI
+228 PSHELPTLQI
-238 TEKTISKTEVI
+238 TEEVSTYTESI
-249 AFETQT
+249 PFETQEVADDT
-255 VENPALAEGT
+255 LLEGT
-265 EKIVQEGQNGER
+265 RQIVQEG
-277 TITIKQT
+277 K
-284 LVDGQV
+284 
-290 LKEEEVSSEI
+290 
-300 TKTATPK
+300 
-307 IIEIGTKKAEE
+307 
-318 PIVTALP
+318 
-325 DTAPTHEV
+325 
-333 PALAIT
+333 
-339 EEVTSHTESIAFTTE
+339 
-354 EIYDDT
+354 
-360 LPEGT
+360 
-365 RQTAQAGQA
+365 A
-374 GQKTIETKQTFIGGV
+374 GQKTIETKKTYIDGI
-389 LVQSEVVS
+389 LVKTETVS
-397 ETVSQAP
+397 ETI
-404 VNQVVKIGTKPIT
+404 NQPATPQIIHVGTKPVT
-417 ALPDTAPTH
+417 SVPDSAPSH
-426 EVPAV
+426 EVPTIS
-431 VLTDDTTTN
+431 LTEETLTH
-440 TEAIPFESQV
+440 TEAIAFDLQE
-450 IYDDTLAEGT
+450 IYDANLAEGS
-460 RNVDQTGVAGVR
+460 REVEQKGQAGVR
-472 TTVTK
+472 TIETK

-482 GVLIKSEQVSSSV
+482 GVLIKSEQVSDVV
-495 TNSPVTEIVRLGTKK
+495 TKAPVTEVVRVGTKT
-510 ADTVTTET
+510 ADVLGVETVVVTEELPFETTVTEA
-518 ESATKIIPFEISYQD
+518 EELY
-533 DATLPVGEEKIIT
+533 VGEEKVVNE
-546 AGQNG
+546 GKVG
-551 LATVTTTYTLV
+551 SKEVTTTYQTI
-562 NGVRQTN
+562 NGVRQ
-569 PTVTETVTTQPM
+569 P
-581 PQVVARGTKTAT
+581 
-593 PTPVEGT
+593 
-600 ETVTETVDIAFET
+600 
-613 KTTETA
+613 
-619 DLYVGQEQVLT
+619 
-630 EGKNGSKEITTTYVT
+630 
-645 IDGVRQANPTV
+645 NPTV
-656 TEKVT
+656 TEKVLE
-661 QEPTTKEVLK
+661 EPTTKEVLK

-676 EGTETDPERV
+676 EGTET
-686 DIAFETKITETAD
+686 ETD
-699 LYTDEEQVVVEGKN
+699 QV
-713 GSKEITT
+713 EIT
-720 TYQTVKGVRQPNPT
+720 
-734 VTEKVLVEPTTK
+734 
-746 EVLKGTKP
+746 
-754 IEGTESETETV
+754 
-765 EIPFEIKI
+765 
-773 TETADLYTDEEQVVV
+773 
-788 EGKVGSKEITTTY
+788 
-801 QTIKGVRQANPT
+801 
-813 VTEKVLVKPT
+813 
-823 SKEVLKGTKPI
+823 
-834 EGTESYPATV
+834 
-844 DIPFETEYV
+844 FETEYV

-865 VTTGVNG
+865 VTAGVNG
-872 SKTVTR
+872 SKTVTT
-878 TYKTIKGVRQEN
+878 TYQTIKGVRQEN

-912 EKVPQVVITNLVEND
+912 EKVPQVIITDLVEND

-942 ANFLRAVALL
+942 SNFLRAVALL

-960 REQAITDPNG
+960 KEQAIDDPNG

-1001 QEAILESMRQFDLVY
+1001 QEAILESMRKFDLVY

-1028 VYRRKDGKY
+1028 VYRRKNGSY
-1037 VGQEFLEELPA
+1037 IGQEFLEELPT
-1048 SANELFIKVTS
+1048 STDELFIKVTS

-1070 SVEETSLNGKA
+1070 SVEETTLNGKA

-1088 FDQLVEDKNSQYVA
+1088 FDELVQDKDAQYVA

-1130 NSSGTFK
+1130 NPSGTFK
-1137 LGAHLDASEVPVGDV
+1137 LGAHLDASEVPVGDIP
-1152 ASYVQNFSG
+1152 SYVTGFSG

-1182 YNLGGKVQNLDIK
+1182 FNLGGKVQNLDIK
-1195 NAHLQ
+1195 NASLNT
-1200 TSTTNPL
+1200 TSKNPL
-1207 ATIAVN
+1207 ATIAIN
-1213 ANNASVTNVAVE
+1213 ANNATITNVAVE
-1225 ASIKGPQHVSGL
+1225 ASIKGPQNVSGL
-1237 IHSASNTVIKDVSFK
+1237 VHSATNSTIKDVSFK
-1252 GSLETT
+1252 GSIEVT
-1258 GTGASLTGGILG
+1258 GTDASLTGGILG
-1270 NGMLSSVGNAK
+1270 NGTMASVGNAK
-1281 VDATITIPGNVDQF
+1281 VDATITLPGTENQVA
-1295 VGGIVGRTMLAYDVP
+1295 GGIVGRTMLVYDVP
-1310 ASVYNAYATG
+1310 GSVYNAYATG
-1320 SIVTTGTEATIGG
+1320 SIVTTGTGAIIGG
-1333 IAGSNQV
+1333 IAGANQV
-1340 AGPYAPHVGSLTNV
+1340 TGAYAPYSGNVNNVISDMTGAKSIIGQPANPTGKIKDGFTTTSESLTNV
-1354 VSSMTGPTSLVGL
+1354 TVITDEE
-1367 VVNPTGK
+1367 
-1374 VKNAASTTSDTL
+1374 AQ
-1386 ANVSIISPEDAAAKV
+1386 AKV
-1401 QAMGIQATL
+1401 EAMAIQATID
-1410 EDSTSLN
+1410 DSVSLN
-1417 LNPYS
+1417 LNQYS
-1422 VNYLSLDKAQADHET
+1422 VNYLTLDKAQADHET

-1481 AFIADVHTEK
+1481 TFIADVHTEE

-1542 RSALVSDLVNSLSS
+1542 RSALVNDLVSSLST
-1556 VVLDSDA
+1556 VELDSDA

-1644 DINYGDVNTKDL
+1644 DINFGEMNTKDL

-1695 ASAIGKQNKQ
+1695 AAAIGKQNNK

-1718 FLPNLTDNE
+1718 FLPNLSDND

-1748 AKQENAAKHSKY
+1748 AKQDSAEKHSKY
-1760 ALAVYDKITNPTWEY
+1760 ALAVYDKITNPAWEY

-1796 NTIAIGSYE
+1796 NTLAVGSYE
-1805 HYVDDYKDP
+1805 HYVDDYKEP
-1814 AKRDTVRQ
+1814 AKRDSVRQ
-1822 LVNKAA
+1822 LVDKAA
-1828 DMQRDNADF
+1828 EMQRDNADF

-1858 GFKMYGSDGQ
+1858 GFLMNGPDGQ
-1868 NIYRNLLA
+1868 KVYRNLLA

-1886 PINKWYAEGATK
+1886 PINKWYAEGGTK
-1898 TAYANGKETFYVI
+1898 TAYANGKETFYVL

-1934 TYLKGHGR
+1934 TYLKGYGR
-1942 RMGQGMELF
+1942 RMGQGMEVY

-1968 FNAVFTSD
+1968 FNAVFNSD
-1976 VANRVHVGDPVA
+1976 AANRVHVGDPTA
-1988 RFNSEQDFNEYF
+1988 RFNSEADFNQYF

-2016 TVLEKPNSVKKD
+2016 TVLEKPNTVKKD
-2028 WFLKLENYYIQE
+2028 WFLKLENYYIKE

-2049 KMTTL
+2049 RMTTL

-2060 KLTTFD
+2060 KLTTLD

-2078 YQSVKYNQNLQ
+2078 YQSAKYDQNLQ

-2135 VPYTSNQLSD
+2135 IPYASNQLSD
-2145 YAMSQNSITYD
+2145 YAMSQNSVTYD
-2156 NWNKKNTGLITDKHV
+2156 TWNKKNTGLITDKHV
-2171 LDQVFNGQYAS
+2171 FDQVFNGQYAS

-2197 AKAGRLKPFTI
+2197 AQAGKLKPFTI

-2216 STKEVVISTYDDLQR
+2216 STKEVRIASYDDLQR
-2231 LISAAIDADIQN
+2231 LIREAIDADIQN

-2265 NATND
+2265 NSTND
-2270 FRTSIFNP
+2270 FRISIFNP

>member
-1 MKKHFNEK
+1 MKKQFNEK

-68 LPGLAQATDATY
+68 LPGLAQATDANY

-91 TPAVAN
+91 PSTVVN
-97 TSSQSKNLPKTGVIE
+97 TNSRSEILPKTGVME
-112 NAAMAVAGL
+112 TGAMALAGIS
-121 TLLVLAVK
+121 LLVLAIK

-167 NHAVERS
+167 NHAVES
-174 AGQAL
+174 SEGQAL
-179 PAPAD
+179 PAPAE

-197 RAVDELPAE
+197 RAE
-206 EKKPAE
+206 EKLSTEAPKTPEKETVKDTTE
-212 ETKPT
+212 ET
-217 EEVVT
+217 VT
-222 EVPDTA
+222 EVPNTA
-228 PSHQVPAVAI
+228 PSHQVPTVEISEKII
-238 TEKTISKTEVI
+238 TKSEVL
-249 AFETQT
+249 AFDTQT

-265 EKIVQEGQNGER
+265 EKVIQEGQNGER

-284 LVDGQV
+284 FADGQL

-300 TKTATPK
+300 SKTVTPK
-307 IIEIGTKKAEE
+307 IIEIGTKKAEAT
-318 PIVTALP
+318 IVTEVP
-325 DTAPTHEV
+325 QTAPTHEL
-333 PALAIT
+333 PAVAIT
-339 EEVTSHTESIAFTTE
+339 EEVSSHTESISFETE
-354 EIYDDT
+354 EVYDDT

-374 GQKTIETKQTFIGGV
+374 GQKTIATKQTFIGGV

-397 ETVSQAP
+397 EMVSQAP

-417 ALPDTAPTH
+417 TLPDIAPTH

-431 VLTDDTTTN
+431 VLTEDTITN
-440 TEAIPFESQV
+440 TEAIPFETQV
-450 IYDDTLAEGT
+450 IYDDSLAEGT
-460 RNVDQTGVAGVR
+460 RNVEQVGKAGVQ
-472 TTVTK
+472 TTVIK
-477 NYYAD
+477 NFYAD
-482 GVLIKSEQVSSSV
+482 GVLLKSEQVSSSV
-495 TNSPVTEIVRLGTKK
+495 TSLPVTEIVRLGTKK
-510 ADTVTTET
+510 ADVVTTET
-518 ESATKIIPFEISYQD
+518 EQDTKVLPFEISYQD

-551 LATVTTTYTLV
+551 LATITTTYTV
-562 NGVRQTN
+562 IN
-569 PTVTETVTTQPM
+569 
-581 PQVVARGTKTAT
+581 
-593 PTPVEGT
+593 
-600 ETVTETVDIAFET
+600 
-613 KTTETA
+613 
-619 DLYVGQEQVLT
+619 
-630 EGKNGSKEITTTYVT
+630 
-645 IDGVRQANPTV
+645 GVRQANPTV
-656 TEKVT
+656 TELVT
-661 QEPTTKEVLK
+661 TQPVAQVVAR
-671 GTKPI
+671 GTKPASPTPV
-676 EGTETDPERV
+676 EGTEAVKETVEIP
-686 DIAFETKITETAD
+686 FETKVSESAD
-699 LYTDEEQVVVEGKN
+699 LYTDEEKVVVEGK
-713 GSKEITT
+713 
-720 TYQTVKGVRQPNPT
+720 
-734 VTEKVLVEPTTK
+734 
-746 EVLKGTKP
+746 
-754 IEGTESETETV
+754 
-765 EIPFEIKI
+765 
-773 TETADLYTDEEQVVV
+773 D
-788 EGKVGSKEITTTY
+788 GSKEITTTY
-801 QTIKGVRQANPT
+801 QTIKGVRQPNPT
-813 VTEKVLVKPT
+813 VTETVLVEPMT
-823 SKEVLKGTKPI
+823 KEVLKGTKPI
-834 EGTESYPATV
+834 EGTVEDKETV
-844 DIPFETEYV
+844 DIPFETEYI
-853 DDPTLLEGKTKV
+853 DDPTLLEGKTKE
-865 VTTGVNG
+865 VTKGVNG
-872 SKTVTR
+872 SKTITT

-890 PTVTEEITKQP
+890 PTVTEEITEQP
-901 VKQVI
+901 VNEVI

-912 EKVPQVVITNLVEND
+912 EKVPQVIITDLVEND
-927 DAKSATISYKLTDET
+927 DAKSATVSYKLTDET

-960 REQAITDPNG
+960 QEQAITNPNG

-1037 VGQEFLEELPA
+1037 VGQEFLEEIPV

-1070 SVEETSLNGKA
+1070 SVEETTLDGKA

-1108 PKMATDANT
+1108 PKMVTDANT

-1130 NSSGTFK
+1130 NPSGTFK
-1137 LGAHLDASEVPVGDV
+1137 LGAHLDASEVPVGDIP
-1152 ASYVQNFSG
+1152 SYVTGFSG
-1161 TLDGVNDGYAFSISN
+1161 TLNGVNDGYAFSISN

-1213 ANNASVTNVAVE
+1213 ANNALVTNVAVE
-1225 ASIKGPQHVSGL
+1225 ANLKGPQNVSGL
-1237 IHSASNTVIKDVSFK
+1237 VHSATNTTIKDVSFK
-1252 GSLETT
+1252 GSIELT
-1258 GTGASLTGGILG
+1258 GTAASLTGGILG
-1270 NGMLSSVGNAK
+1270 NGTMASVGNAK
-1281 VDATITIPGNVDQF
+1281 VDATITLPGTENQVA
-1295 VGGIVGRTMLAYDVP
+1295 GGIVGRTMLVYDVP
-1310 ASVYNAYATG
+1310 GSVYNSYATG
-1320 SIVTTGTEATIGG
+1320 SIVTTETGGIVGG
-1333 IAGSNQV
+1333 IAGANQV
-1340 AGPYAPHVGSLTNV
+1340 TGAYAPYSGNV
-1354 VSSMTGPTSLVGL
+1354 NNVISDMTGATSIIGQPA
-1367 VVNPTGK
+1367 NPTGK
-1374 VKNAASTTSDTL
+1374 IKDGFTTTSDTL
-1386 ANVSIISPEDAAAKV
+1386 GNVKAITNEEAQAKV

-1410 EDSTSLN
+1410 EDSKPLN

-1422 VNYLSLDKAQADHET
+1422 VNYLTLDKAQADHET

-1452 LLVYYGNKIAVDDKL
+1452 LLVYYGNKIATDDKL
-1467 NKVRLLDVVPMKDT
+1467 NRVRLLDVVPMKND

-1491 ANINKIMLHYADGTV
+1491 ANINRIMLHYADGTV
-1506 DYKTVS
+1506 DYKAVS

-1542 RSALVSDLVNSLSS
+1542 RSSLVNDLVSSLST

-1616 ASEAYIKEKITDN
+1616 AAEDYIKEKITNN

-1644 DINYGDVNTKDL
+1644 DINYGDVNTKEL

-1681 GYDVLRAHNNVSTY
+1681 GYEVLRAHNNVTTY
-1695 ASAIGKQNKQ
+1695 SSIIGKQNNK

-1718 FLPNLTDNE
+1718 FLPNLSDND

-1748 AKQENAAKHSKY
+1748 AKQESAEKHSKY
-1760 ALAVYDKITNPTWEY
+1760 ALAVYDKITNPAWEY

-1796 NTIAIGSYE
+1796 NTLAVGSYE
-1805 HYVDDYKDP
+1805 HYVDDYKVP
-1814 AKRDTVRQ
+1814 AKRDSVRQ
-1822 LVNKAA
+1822 LVDKAA
-1828 DMQRDNADF
+1828 EMQRDNADF
-1837 WYKILD
+1837 WYKVLD

-1858 GFKMYGSDGQ
+1858 GFLMNGPDGQ
-1868 NIYRNLLA
+1868 KAYRNLLA

-1886 PINKWYAEGATK
+1886 PISKWYAEGGTK
-1898 TAYANGKETFYVI
+1898 TAYANGKETFYVL

-1934 TYLKGHGR
+1934 TYLKGYGR
-1942 RMGQGMELF
+1942 RMGQGMEVY

-1968 FNAVFTSD
+1968 FNAVFNSD
-1976 VANRVHVGDPVA
+1976 AANRVHVGDPTA
-1988 RFNSEQDFNEYF
+1988 RFNSEADFNQYF

-2016 TVLEKPNSVKKD
+2016 TVLEKPNTVKKD

-2049 KMTTL
+2049 RMTTL

-2078 YQSVKYNQNLQ
+2078 YQSAKYDQNLQ

-2135 VPYTSNQLSD
+2135 IPYVSNQLSD

-2156 NWNKKNTGLITDKHV
+2156 TWNKKNTGLITDKHV
-2171 LDQVFNGQYAS
+2171 FDQVFNGQYTS

-2197 AKAGRLKPFTI
+2197 AQAGKLKPFTI

-2216 STKEVVISTYDDLQR
+2216 STKEVSIASYDDLQR
-2231 LISAAIDADIQN
+2231 LIREAIDADIQN

-2252 LSTLKIKI
+2252 LSTLKFKI
-2260 YQALM
+2260 YQTLM
-2265 NATND
+2265 QSTND